1 MTSVIKVDNIQNS
14 SGTAALSIDSSGVLS
29 LNKSVIA
36 GMSMSTAI
44 LNYTEQQ
51 WNRQAFDT
59 VDLDSYS
66 SIANVAKTTG
76 VQSGSG
82 FLIPYAGYYK
92 IYYQVHMGVNGEDGT
107 LRDAAALI
115 SRYRSSAETVLG
127 SSFGRHQDAG
137 NDIGDLTFTIT
148 VIDDC
153 QAGDEIIFRHYF
165 NSSSST
171 PYDVYA
177 KVAENDNSQA
187 YYNSAPVPKASY
199 CWIQRII

>member
-1 MTSVIKVDNIQNS
+1 M
-14 SGTAALSIDSSGVLS
+14 ALSKIINDGVTGMSIDSSEVLS
-29 LNKSVIA
+29 LDKSVIA
-36 GMSMSTAI
+36 KMSMSTATH
-44 LNYTEQQ
+44 NHTEQQ
-51 WNRQAFDT
+51 WHRHTFDT
-59 VDLDSYS
+59 VDFDSYS

-92 IYYQVHMGVNGEDGT
+92 IYYQVHMGVTGEDGT

-137 NDIGDLTFTIT
+137 YDIGDLTFTIT

-153 QAGDEIIFRHYF
+153 QAGDEIVFRHF
-165 NSSSST
+165 MNTGTST
-171 PYDVYA
+171 PYDVYS
-177 KVAENDNSQA
+177 KVGEDDNGHLF
-187 YYNSAPVPKASY
+187 YNSAAVPKASY
-199 CWIQRII
+199 CWIQRIT